1 MKYCVK
7 LFQTTT
13 TFIEV
18 YVEAKDEEA
27 AHALAERNSI
37 KGLYN
42 WDDAETHW
50 EGGVDDC
57 EELG

>member
-1 MKYCVK
+1 VK

-13 TFIEV
+13 EFIEV

-42 WDDAETHW
+42 WDDAEKHW